1 MGSGKKSK
9 KLCQKPLALSGICLQ
24 NCPYV
29 ERTLMNTVRD
39 ILKESKVI
47 AVVGLSPKLERDSH
61 KVAKYLQD
69 QGYRIVPVNPR
80 ADTILGE
87 KSYPDLA
94 SIPEK
99 VDVVDIFRRSDDVPP
114 VVDQAID
121 IGAKA
126 VWMQLGIVN
135 EDAAAKAR
143 EAGLGVV
150 MDRCMLVE
158 HRNLVP

>member
-1 MGSGKKSK
+1 MK
-9 KLCQKPLALSGICLQ
+9 A
-24 NCPYV
+24 
-29 ERTLMNTVRD
+29 VRD
-39 ILKESKVI
+39 ILEMSKVI
-47 AVVGLSPKLERDSH
+47 AIVGLSPKPERDSH
-61 KVAKYLQD
+61 EVAKYLQD

-158 HRNLVP
+158 HRNLVS

>member
-1 MGSGKKSK
+1 
-9 KLCQKPLALSGICLQ
+9 
-24 NCPYV
+24 
-29 ERTLMNTVRD
+29 MNTVRD
-39 ILKESKVI
+39 ILEKSKVI
-47 AVVGLSPKLERDSH
+47 AVVGLSPKPERDSH
-61 KVAKYLQD
+61 EVAKYLQG

-94 SIPEK
+94 SIPGK

-114 VVDQAID
+114 VVDQAIA

-135 EDAAAKAR
+135 EGAAAKAR

>member
-1 MGSGKKSK
+1 M
-9 KLCQKPLALSGICLQ
+9 Q
-24 NCPYV
+24 NCPYLK
-29 ERTLMNTVRD
+29 RTLMNTVRD
-39 ILKESKVI
+39 ILEKSKVI
-47 AVVGLSPKLERDSH
+47 AVVGLSPKPERDSH
-61 KVAKYLQD
+61 EVAKYLQD

-94 SIPEK
+94 SIPER

-158 HRNLVP
+158 HRNLVS

>member
-1 MGSGKKSK
+1 MK
-9 KLCQKPLALSGICLQ
+9 
-24 NCPYV
+24 
-29 ERTLMNTVRD
+29 TVRD
-39 ILKESKVI
+39 IFEKSTVI
-47 AVVGLSPKLERDSH
+47 AVVGLSPKPERDSH
-61 KVAKYLQD
+61 EVAKYLQD

-135 EDAAAKAR
+135 EDAAVKAR

-158 HRNLVP
+158 HRNLVS

>member
-1 MGSGKKSK
+1 M
-9 KLCQKPLALSGICLQ
+9 
-24 NCPYV
+24 
-29 ERTLMNTVRD
+29 
-39 ILKESKVI
+39 
-47 AVVGLSPKLERDSH
+47 
-61 KVAKYLQD
+61 AKYLQD

>member
-1 MGSGKKSK
+1 MK
-9 KLCQKPLALSGICLQ
+9 
-24 NCPYV
+24 
-29 ERTLMNTVRD
+29 TVRD
-39 ILKESKVI
+39 IFEKSKVI
-47 AVVGLSPKLERDSH
+47 AVVGLSPKPERDSH
-61 KVAKYLQD
+61 EVAKYLQD

-158 HRNLVP
+158 HRNLVPRIPARR

>member
-1 MGSGKKSK
+1 
-9 KLCQKPLALSGICLQ
+9 
-24 NCPYV
+24 
-29 ERTLMNTVRD
+29 MNTVRD
-39 ILKESKVI
+39 ILEKSKVI
-47 AVVGLSPKLERDSH
+47 AVVGLSPKPERDSH
-61 KVAKYLQD
+61 EVAKYLQD

-135 EDAAAKAR
+135 EVAAAKAR

>member
-1 MGSGKKSK
+1 MK
-9 KLCQKPLALSGICLQ
+9 
-24 NCPYV
+24 
-29 ERTLMNTVRD
+29 TVRD
-39 ILKESKVI
+39 ILEKSKVI
-47 AVVGLSPKLERDSH
+47 AVVGLSPKPERDSH
-61 KVAKYLQD
+61 EVAKYLQD

-135 EDAAAKAR
+135 EVAAAKAR

>member
-1 MGSGKKSK
+1 
-9 KLCQKPLALSGICLQ
+9 
-24 NCPYV
+24 
-29 ERTLMNTVRD
+29 MNTVRD
-39 ILKESKVI
+39 ILEKSKVI
-47 AVVGLSPKLERDSH
+47 AVVGLSPKPERDSH
-61 KVAKYLQD
+61 EVAKYLQG

-114 VVDQAID
+114 VVDQAIA

-135 EDAAAKAR
+135 EGAAAKAR

-158 HRNLVP
+158 HRDLVP

>member
-1 MGSGKKSK
+1 
-9 KLCQKPLALSGICLQ
+9 
-24 NCPYV
+24 
-29 ERTLMNTVRD
+29 MNTVRD
-39 ILKESKVI
+39 ILEKSKVI
-47 AVVGLSPKLERDSH
+47 AVVGLSPKPERDSH
-61 KVAKYLQD
+61 EVAKYLQD

-94 SIPEK
+94 SIPEE

-114 VVDQAID
+114 VVDQAIA

-135 EDAAAKAR
+135 EGAAAKAR

>member
-1 MGSGKKSK
+1 
-9 KLCQKPLALSGICLQ
+9 
-24 NCPYV
+24 
-29 ERTLMNTVRD
+29 MNTVRD

-99 VDVVDIFRRSDDVPP
+99 VDVVDIFRRLDDVPP

>member
-1 MGSGKKSK
+1 MK
-9 KLCQKPLALSGICLQ
+9 
-24 NCPYV
+24 
-29 ERTLMNTVRD
+29 TVRD
-39 ILKESKVI
+39 IFEKSKVI
-47 AVVGLSPKLERDSH
+47 AVVGLSPKPERDSH
-61 KVAKYLQD
+61 EVAKYLQD

-94 SIPEK
+94 SIPGK

-158 HRNLVP
+158 HRNLVS

>member
-1 MGSGKKSK
+1 MK
-9 KLCQKPLALSGICLQ
+9 
-24 NCPYV
+24 
-29 ERTLMNTVRD
+29 TVRD
-39 ILKESKVI
+39 IFEESKVI
-47 AVVGLSPKLERDSH
+47 AVVGLSPKPERDSH
-61 KVAKYLQD
+61 EVAKYLQD

-158 HRNLVP
+158 HRNLVS

>member
-1 MGSGKKSK
+1 
-9 KLCQKPLALSGICLQ
+9 
-24 NCPYV
+24 
-29 ERTLMNTVRD
+29 MNTVRE
-39 ILKESKVI
+39 ILENSKVI
-47 AVVGLSPKLERDSH
+47 AVVGLSPKPHRDSH
-61 KVAKYLQD
+61 EVAKYLQG
-69 QGYRIVPVNPR
+69 QEYRIVPVNPR

-87 KSYPDLA
+87 KSYPDLP
-94 SIPEK
+94 SIPGK
-99 VDVVDIFRRSDDVPP
+99 VDVVDIFRRAEDVPP

-135 EDAAAKAR
+135 EEAATQAR

-158 HRNLVP
+158 HRNLAS

>member
-1 MGSGKKSK
+1 M
-9 KLCQKPLALSGICLQ
+9 Q
-24 NCPYV
+24 NCPYL

-39 ILKESKVI
+39 IFEKSKVI
-47 AVVGLSPKLERDSH
+47 AVVGLSPKPERDSH
-61 KVAKYLQD
+61 EVAKYLQD

-99 VDVVDIFRRSDDVPP
+99 VDVVDIFRRSEDVPP
-114 VVDQAID
+114 VVDQAIE
-121 IGAKA
+121 IGVKA

-158 HRNLVP
+158 HRNLVS

>member
-1 MGSGKKSK
+1 M
-9 KLCQKPLALSGICLQ
+9 Q
-24 NCPYV
+24 NCPYL
-29 ERTLMNTVRD
+29 ESTLMKTVRD
-39 ILKESKVI
+39 ILEMSKII
-47 AVVGLSPKLERDSH
+47 AVVGLSPKPERDSH
-61 KVAKYLQD
+61 EVAKYLQD

-80 ADTILGE
+80 ADNILGE

-99 VDVVDIFRRSDDVPP
+99 VDVVDIFRRSVDVPP

-135 EDAAAKAR
+135 EDAADKAR

-158 HRNLVP
+158 HRNLVS

>member
-1 MGSGKKSK
+1 
-9 KLCQKPLALSGICLQ
+9 
-24 NCPYV
+24 
-29 ERTLMNTVRD
+29 MNTVRD
-39 ILKESKVI
+39 ILEESKVI
-47 AVVGLSPKLERDSH
+47 AVVGLSPKPERDSH
-61 KVAKYLQD
+61 EVAKYLQD

-135 EDAAAKAR
+135 EVAAAKAR

>member
-1 MGSGKKSK
+1 M
-9 KLCQKPLALSGICLQ
+9 Q
-24 NCPYV
+24 NCPYL
-29 ERTLMNTVRD
+29 ERTLMKTVRD
-39 ILKESKVI
+39 ILEKSKVI
-47 AVVGLSPKLERDSH
+47 AVVGLSPKPERDSH
-61 KVAKYLQD
+61 EVAKYLQD

-158 HRNLVP
+158 HRNLVS

>member
-1 MGSGKKSK
+1 M
-9 KLCQKPLALSGICLQ
+9 
-24 NCPYV
+24 
-29 ERTLMNTVRD
+29 
-39 ILKESKVI
+39 
-47 AVVGLSPKLERDSH
+47 
-61 KVAKYLQD
+61 AKYLQD

-135 EDAAAKAR
+135 EDAAVKAR

-158 HRNLVP
+158 HRNLVS

>member
-1 MGSGKKSK
+1 
-9 KLCQKPLALSGICLQ
+9 
-24 NCPYV
+24 
-29 ERTLMNTVRD
+29 MNTVRD
-39 ILKESKVI
+39 ILEKSKVI
-47 AVVGLSPKLERDSH
+47 AVVGLSPKPERDSH
-61 KVAKYLQD
+61 EVAKYLQD

-94 SIPEK
+94 SIPER

-150 MDRCMLVE
+150 MDRCMLIE

>member
-1 MGSGKKSK
+1 
-9 KLCQKPLALSGICLQ
+9 
-24 NCPYV
+24 
-29 ERTLMNTVRD
+29 MNTVRD
-39 ILKESKVI
+39 ILEKSKVI
-47 AVVGLSPKLERDSH
+47 AVVGLSPKPERDSH
-61 KVAKYLQD
+61 EVAKYLQD

-94 SIPEK
+94 SIPGK

>member
-1 MGSGKKSK
+1 
-9 KLCQKPLALSGICLQ
+9 
-24 NCPYV
+24 
-29 ERTLMNTVRD
+29 MNTVRD
-39 ILKESKVI
+39 ILEKSKVI
-47 AVVGLSPKLERDSH
+47 AVVGLSPKPERDSH
-61 KVAKYLQD
+61 EVAKYLQG

-114 VVDQAID
+114 VVDQAIA

-135 EDAAAKAR
+135 EGAAAKAR

>member
-1 MGSGKKSK
+1 MKT
-9 KLCQKPLALSGICLQ
+9 I
-24 NCPYV
+24 
-29 ERTLMNTVRD
+29 RD
-39 ILKESKVI
+39 ILEKSKVI
-47 AVVGLSPKLERDSH
+47 AVVGLSPKPERDSH
-61 KVAKYLQD
+61 EVAKYMQG

-158 HRNLVP
+158 HRNLVS

>member
-1 MGSGKKSK
+1 
-9 KLCQKPLALSGICLQ
+9 
-24 NCPYV
+24 
-29 ERTLMNTVRD
+29 MNTVRD
-39 ILKESKVI
+39 ILEKSKII
-47 AVVGLSPKLERDSH
+47 AVVGLSPKPERDSH
-61 KVAKYLQD
+61 EVAKYLQD

-80 ADTILGE
+80 ADNILGE

-158 HRNLVP
+158 HRNLVS

>member
-1 MGSGKKSK
+1 
-9 KLCQKPLALSGICLQ
+9 
-24 NCPYV
+24 
-29 ERTLMNTVRD
+29 MNTVRD
-39 ILKESKVI
+39 ILEKSKVI
-47 AVVGLSPKLERDSH
+47 AVVGLSPKPERDSH
-61 KVAKYLQD
+61 EVAKYLQD

-99 VDVVDIFRRSDDVPP
+99 VDVVDIFRRSDDVPS

-135 EDAAAKAR
+135 EGAAAKAR

>member
-1 MGSGKKSK
+1 M
-9 KLCQKPLALSGICLQ
+9 Q
-24 NCPYV
+24 NCPYL

-39 ILKESKVI
+39 ILEKSKII
-47 AVVGLSPKLERDSH
+47 AVVGLSPKPERDSH

-135 EDAAAKAR
+135 EDAAVKAR

-158 HRNLVP
+158 HRNLVS

>member
-1 MGSGKKSK
+1 
-9 KLCQKPLALSGICLQ
+9 
-24 NCPYV
+24 
-29 ERTLMNTVRD
+29 MNTVRD
-39 ILKESKVI
+39 ILEKSKVI
-47 AVVGLSPKLERDSH
+47 AVVGLSPKPERDSH
-61 KVAKYLQD
+61 EVAKYLQG

-94 SIPEK
+94 SIPGK